1 MKEIII
7 LIIVAVSSLFILG
20 YSVHM
25 FIGGLVSASTEQWA
39 IIIAVGIGFIVLTF
53 LGLDIIKQR
62 KIKRRN
68 RH

>member
-7 LIIVAVSSLFILG
+7 LIFVAISSLFILG

-25 FIGGLVSASTEQWA
+25 FIGGLVSPETEKMSIVIACSIGA
-39 IIIAVGIGFIVLTF
+39 IILMF

-62 KIKRRN
+62 RKR
-68 RH
+68 

>member
-1 MKEIII
+1 MREIII

-25 FIGGLVSASTEQWA
+25 LIGGLVSPQTEKIS
-39 IIIAVGIGFIVLTF
+39 IIVACSIGVVILLL

-62 KIKRRN
+62 RKQ
-68 RH
+68 

>member
-7 LIIVAVSSLFILG
+7 LMIVAVSSLFILG

-25 FIGGLVSASTEQWA
+25 FIGGLVSASTELWA
-39 IIIAVGIGFIVLTF
+39 VIIAVSIGFIVLVV

-62 KIKRRN
+62 KRR
-68 RH
+68 

>member
-7 LIIVAVSSLFILG
+7 LIVVAISSLFILG

-25 FIGGLVSASTEQWA
+25 FIGGLVSPETEKIS
-39 IIIAVGIGFIVLTF
+39 IIIACSIGAVILLL

-62 KIKRRN
+62 RK
-68 RH
+68 H